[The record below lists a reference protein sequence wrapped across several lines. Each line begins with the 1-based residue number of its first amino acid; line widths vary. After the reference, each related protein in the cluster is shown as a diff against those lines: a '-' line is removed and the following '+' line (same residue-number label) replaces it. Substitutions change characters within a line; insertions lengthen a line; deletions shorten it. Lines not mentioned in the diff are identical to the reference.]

1 MVELAMKILVA
12 GAGIGGLAFAAL
24 ARQRGVDVALIE
36 ADAAEAPPGYA
47 ITLYPMGS
55 RVLHGLGIYD
65 AFDDLSAEFSFY
77 DVHDGRGRLLHRF
90 DMRPLSRKF
99 GKIGQI
105 ERGELVALLQAAA
118 AEVPLRR
125 AVRITSLHQTERG
138 VRIELS
144 DGSTS
149 EWDAVVAADGMRSQ
163 TRDLVFEY
171 QPRFETGWGLWVWWT
186 GLPVSDPNAVSEF
199 WGVGRFA
206 GLYPTAGR
214 TAAVAAG
221 PRPLLSPHAVDGA
234 GLRVRGQ
241 FSEFSGR
248 AADLL
253 ATFPDE
259 AEGLYYR
266 ELSDHRSRSWSR
278 GRVVLLGDA
287 ACSFLPAAGIGAS
300 MALESA
306 AVLADELSRAD
317 ARSIEHAFH
326 LYEKR
331 RRGRAEAAQDD
342 AHNLAAWLST
352 SSPALAW
359 TRDQFLRLASV
370 NSLTATIARSLDEPI

>member
-1 MVELAMKILVA
+1 MKILVA

-24 ARQRGVDVALIE
+24 ARQRGVEVALVE
-36 ADAAEAPPGYA
+36 AAAAGAPAGYA

-55 RVLHGLGIYD
+55 RVLHGLGLHE
-65 AFDDLSAEFSFY
+65 AFLDLSSEFSFY

-90 DMRPLSRKF
+90 DMRPISREF

-105 ERGELVALLQAAA
+105 ERGELVALLHAAA
-118 AEVPLRR
+118 ADIPLRHG
-125 AVRITSLHQTERG
+125 VRITALHQEEEG
-138 VRIELS
+138 VRAEFS
-144 DGSTS
+144 DGSAS

-163 TRDLVFEY
+163 TRDLVFDY

-186 GLPVSDPNAVSEF
+186 GQPVTDPGAVSEF

-206 GLYPTAGR
+206 GCYPTAAR
-214 TAAVAAG
+214 TAAVVAG
-221 PRPLLSPHAVDGA
+221 PRALLSEHAVDGD
-234 GLRVRGQ
+234 GRRVRAQ
-241 FSEFSGR
+241 FTELSGR
-248 AADLL
+248 ASALVE
-253 ATFPDE
+253 TFPDD
-259 AEGLYYR
+259 AAGLYYR
-266 ELSDHRSRSWSR
+266 ELSDHRSRSWR
-278 GRVVLLGDA
+278 CGRVVLLGDA
-287 ACSFLPAAGIGAS
+287 ACSFLPAAGVGAS

-306 AVLADELSRAD
+306 AVLADEVSRAD
-317 ARSIEHAFH
+317 ARSVAHAFR

-370 NSLTATIARSLDEPI
+370 NSLAATISRSLAEPI